1 MQKARVFTKVNCPWC
16 DKAKELLTEKGIEF
30 KEVKLDNQNTAALF
44 RRNMSRAGYGVPS
57 TVPQIF
63 VDDTYVGGYEDLVK
77 FMGC

>member
-1 MQKARVFTKVNCPWC
+1 MRAKVFSKSDCPWC
-16 DKAKELLTEKGIEF
+16 VKAKELLVAKGY
-30 KEVKLDNQNTAALF
+30 EVEEVNLDDQNKRALF

-63 VDDTYVGGYEDLVK
+63 VDDTYVGGYEDLER